1 MAQNKSKRSFTPN
14 GIRSAA
20 QQPLIGV
27 PIDAPPP
34 MLIGGKKQDAQ
45 DGEKGQT
52 GSDRSRVNVSV
63 PPGVYAALDSASVRL
78 GMSLSQVALVAV
90 MNGLPFL
97 TSQVK
102 SISTLSE
109 G

>member
-1 MAQNKSKRSFTPN
+1 MAQNKSKRAFTPN
-14 GIRSAA
+14 GIRSAT

-27 PIDAPPP
+27 PLDAPPP
-34 MLIGGKKQDAQ
+34 MLTGGKRQDAQ

-52 GSDRSRVNVSV
+52 GSDRLRVNVSL
-63 PPGVYAALDSASVRL
+63 PPGVYAALESVHDSL
-78 GMSLSQVALVAV
+78 GMSVSQAALVAI

-97 TSQVK
+97 ASQVK
-102 SISTLSE
+102 SISALSE